1 MANVDLQYRLG
12 NLIEARTIAE
22 EALEIA
28 KRLEFNLDVMPLEER
43 LGEIHQK
50 IIESSGSKT
59 FREIP
64 TINDSS
70 SCSSKNNTPYS
81 SEYEEKS

>member
-1 MANVDLQYRLG
+1 
-12 NLIEARTIAE
+12 
-22 EALEIA
+22 
-28 KRLEFNLDVMPLEER
+28 MPLEER

-64 TINDSS
+64 RINDSS

>member
-1 MANVDLQYRLG
+1 MATVDLHHRLG
-12 NLIEARTIAE
+12 NLVEAATIAQ
-22 EALEIA
+22 EALKVA

-43 LGEIHQK
+43 LGEIYQK

-64 TINDSS
+64 NIIDSS